1 MAHSTDGRNCSKIA
15 PSVFSTIAISVSMN
29 NKRGRLDRFL
39 SRTLS
44 ISRNNL
50 RPLLAA
56 GRVRVNGDVINDPAF
71 QIDEFSRIV
80 VDADTRGETV
90 LQQNTPLYLMLNK
103 PVGVVSAT
111 RDDVHKTVLD
121 LIDHPRKDELHIV
134 GRLDR
139 NTSGLLLLTN
149 DSRWSEKIMAPEAKV
164 EKVYSVELENDLS
177 DEYVSAFAKGM
188 YFPYENITTQPAVL
202 EITGPKSARVV
213 LKEGKYHQIK
223 RMFGRFRNAVV
234 RLHREKVGELEL
246 LDQTGQYLPRSH
258 SCLIEPDSIWHQ
270 R

>member
-1 MAHSTDGRNCSKIA
+1 MR
-15 PSVFSTIAISVSMN
+15 

-39 SRTLS
+39 SQTLT

-56 GRVRVNGDVINDPAF
+56 SRVYVDGEKVTDCAF
-71 QIDEFSRIV
+71 QVDEFSHIV
-80 VDADTRGETV
+80 LDAETSQAQV
-90 LQQNTPLYLMLNK
+90 LQHNTPVYLMLHK

-111 RDDVHKTVLD
+111 RDDKHKTVID
-121 LIDHPRKDELHIV
+121 LIDHPRKQELHIV
-134 GRLDR
+134 GRLDL

-164 EKVYSVELENDLS
+164 EKVYLVELEKEVTA
-177 DEYVSAFAKGM
+177 EYIEAFAKGM
-188 YFPYENITTQPAVL
+188 YFPFENITTQPAVL
-202 EITGPKSARVV
+202 EITGAKSARVI

-234 RLHREKVGELEL
+234 SLHRERVGELEL
-246 LDQTGQYLPRSH
+246 LNENGEALEEGQWCEINSDNVWKVSINDDQ
-258 SCLIEPDSIWHQ
+258 
-270 R
+270 

>member
-1 MAHSTDGRNCSKIA
+1 MI
-15 PSVFSTIAISVSMN
+15 

-39 SRTLS
+39 SRTLN
-44 ISRNNL
+44 ISRSNL

-56 GRVRVNGDVINDPAF
+56 GRVSVNGCVVNDSAF
-71 QIDEFSRIV
+71 QIDEFCNIIL
-80 VDADTRGETV
+80 DAGTNSETV
-90 LQQNTPLYLMLNK
+90 LQHNTPLYLMLNK

-111 RDDVHKTVLD
+111 RDDLHKTVID
-121 LIDHPRKDELHIV
+121 LIDHPRKYELHIV
-134 GRLDR
+134 GRLDL

-164 EKVYSVELENDLS
+164 EKVYNVELENDLN
-177 DEYVSAFAKGM
+177 DEYVSAFARGM
-188 YFPYENITTQPAVL
+188 YFQYENITTQPAVL

-234 RLHREKVGELEL
+234 GLHREKVGELEL
-246 LDQTGQYLPRSH
+246 ADNSGNYLPQGC
-258 SCLIEPDSIWHQ
+258 SCLIDPDVIWNQ